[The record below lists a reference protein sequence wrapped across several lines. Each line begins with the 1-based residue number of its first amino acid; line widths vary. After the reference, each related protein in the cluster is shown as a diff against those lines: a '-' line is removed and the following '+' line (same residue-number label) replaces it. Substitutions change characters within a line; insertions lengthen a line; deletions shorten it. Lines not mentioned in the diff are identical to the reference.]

1 MSNWDPKDEWRK
13 LRLMTE
19 ARYLM
24 EVGAD
29 WDTGYSDDGVENKA
43 EEEQKK
49 KDKDQRLRDKKAK
62 DQKEYDKLKKCETWG
77 DLAEIIGVITHAKE
91 LKALEDKGGKA
102 GEAAK
107 TLLKLIP
114 GTAAF
119 MNWVEAG
126 SAGLQKAQEI
136 GNTVLDT
143 MKGLQTKSD
152 EDVEKAPGG
161 ILDAFKID
169 DGYQRI
175 TDNELEE
182 KFFKDFSKYVHKN
195 AKGQPKK
202 ELPDQD
208 INTWFEEWLSE
219 NVGSTDETVK
229 GAEEDTKFTDI
240 AKVQVPKSEVRKSA
254 ERVGSVFKG
263 MRSFFGL
270 S

>member
-13 LRLMTE
+13 LKLMTE

-24 EVGAD
+24 EVSAD
-29 WDTGYSDDGVENKA
+29 WDAGYADDDGNDINKK
-43 EEEQKK
+43 EEE
-49 KDKDQRLRDKKAK
+49 KKAK
-62 DQKEYDKLKKCETWG
+62 DERLKAKKAKEQEEYDKLTKCKTWG
-77 DLAEIIGVITHAKE
+77 DLSEIIGVIVHAKE
-91 LKALEDKGGKA
+91 LKALEDKGGKV
-102 GEAAK
+102 GSAAK

-126 SAGLQKAQEI
+126 SEGLQKAQEI
-136 GNTVLDT
+136 GGAVLDT
-143 MKGLQTKSD
+143 MKGLQPASD
-152 EDVEKAPGG
+152 EDAEKAPGG

-175 TDNELEE
+175 TDDTLEE
-182 KFFKDFSKYVHKN
+182 KFFEDFSAYVEKN
-195 AKGQPKK
+195 AKGNPKK
-202 ELPDQD
+202 ELPEAD
-208 INTWFEEWLSE
+208 INTWYEEWLSK
-219 NVGSTDETVK
+219 NVGSTDETVQ

-240 AKVQVPKSEVRKSA
+240 AKVQVPKGETRKSA
-254 ERVGSVFKG
+254 ERVGSVLKG